1 MTVRL
6 VQLNVSPSGVISIKS
21 VAKMQGL
28 SMAQFQAIY
37 KASPCEPTETWNRAG
52 NIVPPGDWQTHRMG
66 GDVVGAEE
74 VAD

>member
-28 SMAQFQAIY
+28 SMAQVQAIY
-37 KASPCEPTETWNRAG
+37 EASPCAPTETWNRAG
-52 NIVPPGDWQTHRMG
+52 NVVPFGDWQTHRMDG
-66 GDVVGAEE
+66 KVVGVEA